1 MRFTVKAKLACA
13 FGVVIL
19 LSMTAGGVA
28 YVKLSDMVA
37 TAESLVSRSG
47 RIEKAAELE
56 KDILLQVRVEKNIL
70 VSTSDAETEQF
81 VTEMGKIRA
90 SAAKTKDEIYATATD
105 AGKKLMDRVGTVY
118 SQMNAV
124 QDQIIKFART
134 DKV

>member
-28 YVKLSDMVA
+28 YMKLSDMVA
-37 TAESLVSRSG
+37 TAESLVSRSS
-47 RIEKAAELE
+47 RVDKAAELE
-56 KDILLQVRVEKNIL
+56 KDILLQVRVEKNII

-105 AGKKLMDRVGTVY
+105 AGSLWNLVAPPVLKEP
-118 SQMNAV
+118 AV
-124 QDQIIKFART
+124 P
-134 DKV
+134 

>member
-28 YVKLSDMVA
+28 YMKLSDMVA
-37 TAESLVSRSG
+37 TAESLVSRSS
-47 RIEKAAELE
+47 RVDKAAELE
-56 KDILLQVRVEKNIL
+56 KDILLQVRVEKNII

-90 SAAKTKDEIYATATD
+90 AAAKTKDEIYATATET
-105 AGKKLMDRVGTVY
+105 GKKLMDHFGTLY

-124 QDQIIKFART
+124 QDQVVKLART
-134 DKV
+134 D